1 MTEAQNLV
9 PVTIPVPGKITKVNV
24 KAGDKVNKD
33 DLMMVFES
41 MKMELNIMAPAAG
54 IIKDIS
60 VAPGQSAPANS
71 VVANIK
77 PSA

>member
-9 PVTIPVPGKITKVNV
+9 PVTIPIPGKITQVKV
-24 KAGDKVNKD
+24 KAGDKVNKE
-33 DLMMVFES
+33 DLMIVFES

-54 IIKDIS
+54 IVKDIS
-60 VAPGQSAPANS
+60 VAPGQMAQANA
-71 VVANIK
+71 VVANIQ